1 MYIQLCMDYSLF
13 EWDNEK
19 NISNKEKH
27 KIGFEEAVLVFDD
40 PFHIELYDNVHSDK
54 EDRFLA
60 IGTVMNILIVLVV
73 YTERNDKL
81 RIISAR
87 PATNKEKEL
96 YYDAV
101 NNTFGS

>member
-27 KIGFEEAVLVFDD
+27 KIGFEEAALVFDD
-40 PFHIELYDNVHSDK
+40 PFHIELYDSVHSDK

-73 YTERNDKL
+73 YTERNDRL

>member
-1 MYIQLCMDYSLF
+1 MNYSFF
-13 EWDNEK
+13 ECDNKK

-27 KIGFEEAVLVFDD
+27 KIGFEEAALVFDD
-40 PFHIELYDNVHSDK
+40 PFHIELYDNVHSDA

-60 IGTVMNILIVLVV
+60 IGTVLKVLIVLVV
-73 YTERNDKL
+73 YTEKNEKV

-87 PATNKEKEL
+87 PATNREKEL

>member
-1 MYIQLCMDYSLF
+1 MYIQLSMNDGLF

-19 NISNKEKH
+19 NTINKQKH

-40 PFHIELYDNVHSDK
+40 PFHIELYDNVHSDR

-60 IGTVMNILIVLVV
+60 IGTVVNVLIVLVV

>member
-1 MYIQLCMDYSLF
+1 MGSVLG
-13 EWDNEK
+13 
-19 NISNKEKH
+19 ISNK
-27 KIGFEEAVLVFDD
+27 
-40 PFHIELYDNVHSDK
+40 
-54 EDRFLA
+54 DRFLA

-87 PATNKEKEL
+87 PATKKEKEL